1 MVNSLPPELLT
12 QILLASLPKNWGSSR
27 PFATKLSVSH
37 VCRYWHD
44 ICLNTPEMWQR
55 VTYDSSDIGLKWR
68 PDEVEP
74 LREYLRRSAGAP
86 LYITMYTGDT
96 DLYDEPT
103 LSRRESQ
110 IADLWRLIF
119 AESSRWT
126 VARLVRDGR
135 VRLPVPYQDA
145 LDVPMLEE
153 LRFTCIRNNAW
164 SYALDPSTTF
174 RWLAKAPALRRL
186 CLSEPFVPSQT
197 QAQWA
202 QLTHLTL
209 DLDEQASLHECV
221 AVLPRCTAV
230 ERLMINVSTA
240 KWNERFPIVD
250 VPSLHTLTLRGD
262 AVYLLCYIRVPN
274 LTRLALLTEGLFTVR
289 HYDAFAM
296 LALREPPVALRS
308 LTIQQPLR
316 YPQRLEQM
324 LEAIPG
330 LNHLE
335 IKDKCFPQISPM
347 SELSSTFRAIG
358 KARSLQSLSLQLCL
372 SGWLFPDVVQLL
384 DEQIAHLHSLKSLHL
399 WGVPEAERLA
409 KAEEYEGWMDGL
421 RGRGIYVR
429 RQAGCMQEGSRFYSW
444 AE

>member
-1 MVNSLPPELLT
+1 MANNLPPELLT

-27 PFATKLSVSH
+27 PFATKLPVSH

-55 VTYDSSDIGLKWR
+55 VTYDSRDVGLKWR
-68 PDEVEP
+68 PDEIEP

-103 LSRRESQ
+103 LSGRESQ

-119 AESSRWT
+119 AESPRWI
-126 VARLVRDGR
+126 VAHLVRDGR
-135 VRLPVPYQDA
+135 VGMPVPYREA
-145 LDVPMLEE
+145 FDVPILED
-153 LRFTCIRNNAW
+153 LCLVFIRNNAW
-164 SYALDPSTTF
+164 GYALDPSTTF

-202 QLTHLTL
+202 QLTHLSL

-230 ERLMINVSTA
+230 ERLMVGISTA
-240 KWNERFPIVD
+240 KWNERFPVVD

-262 AVYLLCYIRVPN
+262 AIYLLCYIRVPN

-289 HYDAFAM
+289 HYDAFATF
-296 LALREPPVALRS
+296 AQRDSPTALRS
-308 LTIQQPLR
+308 FTIQQPLR

-324 LEAIPG
+324 LESIPA

-347 SELSSTFRAIG
+347 SEVSSTFRAIG
-358 KARSLQSLSLQLCL
+358 KARDLKSLSLQLCL

-384 DEQIAHLHSLKSLHL
+384 EEQISQLSGLKSLHL
-399 WGVPEAERLA
+399 WGVPEPERLA
-409 KAEEYEGWMDGL
+409 KAGEYEGWIDGL

-429 RQAGCMQEGSRFYSW
+429 RHADCMQEGSRFYSW